1 MQKGTMSSGSFHWVL
16 WVHSI
21 GFSVVKLLLVR
32 GKPKKT
38 YRSHIIP
45 KC

>member
-1 MQKGTMSSGSFHWVL
+1 MGSGSFHRVL
-16 WVHSI
+16 WVHRI
-21 GFSVVKLLLVR
+21 GFSVVKLLLDS

-38 YRSHIIP
+38 YRAHIIP